1 MKGLGAACGCVGRC
15 AVIGVRPYG
24 QRVSIP
30 GASIWASIWASLGE
44 FGRELLQESLLRGL
58 IETSNTCHDERIGC
72 QYECCYAPD

>member
-30 GASIWASIWASLGE
+30 GASFWASLGE
-44 FGRELLQESLLRGL
+44 FGRVWARVTAREFAA
-58 IETSNTCHDERIGC
+58 RI
-72 QYECCYAPD
+72 D